1 MKDEIINEKKE
12 PIVLSQNNSNNF
24 LLLFSNIKEQTKLL
38 RSFIDYI
45 NEYFDVISVFSKQL
59 NEINNNFLNEKK
71 CKPQTLSSPIFLL
84 GKSIKE
90 IIQLQVNNLLN
101 IINNKQVFND
111 IAKEFSDLIR
121 ILKEY
126 KSNFGDTAKDSD
138 KPKSQI
144 QPVLLSLMETFG
156 DIEYKVI
163 DDYVLKKY
171 NRKMVGEKNINLQN
185 KLEEA
190 HFLEKTFVEFEER
203 SKIIFF
209 QEYQEIKGKT
219 LNYFNIIKNHIKK
232 IAEIILKQNIINL
245 YEIQNQIDCIGKTD
259 EIKVYDNDK
268 DKDDKKDEENLKMPK
283 NNEDM
288 FKYRIKIIGNPNIEI
303 IYDEKEKHN
312 SFPSKNNVKKV
323 DRKRSFMQRFKND
336 LKEKDEKEK
345 EKDNKTEEI
354 AKKEIALT
362 DEDVYNIVET
372 LYNFDLK
379 MLDKSSY
386 VLGVEKKKVEFIN
399 LCKKLLS
406 FDVKHNQ
413 PEKITDDE
421 VNQLI
426 ELLNNKENIYKFFIL
441 LNNYRATGNYET
453 TERAYDLIGKIFK
466 LASDYLMTNTHQN
479 IENLIIIMSQTF
491 YIKKDEEKIFLI
503 KIVKDHPLFKKKDIW
518 ERQVTD
524 KIDKLITRTKKD
536 IEKMDLNLNEKEL
549 QKRTDEIVFS
559 QFVPISTHMHDFE
572 LPNDIILDIANK
584 AFETYNVSNET
595 RNLILSLLKLENK

>member
-1 MKDEIINEKKE
+1 MKDENIDVKKE
-12 PIVLSQNNSNNF
+12 PVVLSQNNSNNF

-38 RSFIDYI
+38 NSFIEYI

-59 NEINNNFLNEKK
+59 IEINNNFLNEKK

-84 GKSIKE
+84 GKSLKE
-90 IIQLQVNNLLN
+90 IIQLQVHSLLN
-101 IINNKQVFND
+101 ITNNQQVFND
-111 IAKEFSDLIR
+111 IAKEFSDLIT

-126 KSNFGDTAKDSD
+126 KHNFGDTAKDSD

-156 DIEYKVI
+156 DLEYKVI

-171 NRKMVGEKNINLQN
+171 DRKIVGEKNINLQN

-190 HFLEKTFVEFEER
+190 HFLEKTFLEFEER

-209 QEYQEIKGKT
+209 QDYQEIKGKT
-219 LNYFNIIKNHIKK
+219 LNYFNIIKNHMKK
-232 IAEIILKQNIINL
+232 IAETILKPNIINL
-245 YEIQNQIDCIGKTD
+245 FEIQNQIDSIGKTD
-259 EIKVYDNDK
+259 ELKTYDNDK
-268 DKDDKKDEENLKMPK
+268 DKDDKKDEQNIDMPTK
-283 NNEDM
+283 NEDI
-288 FKYRIKIIGNPNIEI
+288 FKYRIKIIGNPKVEI
-303 IYDEKEKHN
+303 INNEKEKHN
-312 SFPSKNNVKKV
+312 SFSLKKTEKKV
-323 DRKRSFMQRFKND
+323 DRKRTFMQRFKND

-345 EKDNKTEEI
+345 EDKKEETM
-354 AKKEIALT
+354 KKEIALT
-362 DEDVYNIVET
+362 EEDIYNIVET

-386 VLGVEKKKVEFIN
+386 ILDIEKKKLEFIN

-421 VNQLI
+421 VNQLF

-441 LNNYRATGNYET
+441 LNNYRSTGNYET
-453 TERAYDLIGKIFK
+453 TERAYDLIAKIFK
-466 LASDYLMTNTHQN
+466 IASDYLMTNTHQN
-479 IENLIIIMSQTF
+479 IENLVIIMSQTF
-491 YIKKDEEKIFLI
+491 YMKKNEEKIFLI
-503 KIVKDHPLFKKKDIW
+503 NSVKEHPLFKKKDIW
-518 ERQVTD
+518 ERQVID
-524 KIDKLITRTKKD
+524 KIDKLIIKTKND
-536 IEKMDLNLNEKEL
+536 LEKMNFNLSEKEL

-572 LPNDIILDIANK
+572 LSNEIILEIANK

-595 RNLILSLLKLENK
+595 RNLILSLLKLENEKK

>member
-219 LNYFNIIKNHIKK
+219 LNYFNIIKNHMKK

-312 SFPSKNNVKKV
+312 SFSSKNNVKKV

-386 VLGVEKKKVEFIN
+386 VLDVEKKKLEFIN